1 MNLKKKEILLF
12 FGLVL
17 GFLFVTQ
24 GKSMF
29 DAKESIIRD
38 SGSSVFQEIKI
49 LKDKNKALSKEVE
62 ELTNNL
68 SDLSDMDLAVEAIKQ
83 DIEKFKKLSGKYPI
97 FGSGVEV
104 IISAQIQV
112 PFIIDL
118 VNELYNSGASAVSI
132 NGIRLSNLT
141 SGIDVMP
148 NGQLFIDS
156 FVLSSP
162 YKISA
167 LGDSKT
173 ITDILYASGG
183 IVDRIKK
190 TSPGLDIIVQSKD
203 IIQMN

>member
-190 TSPGLDIIVQSKD
+190 TNPGLDIIVQSKD

>member
-62 ELTNNL
+62 ELNKNL
-68 SDLSDMDLAVEAIKQ
+68 SDLSDQDLAVEAIKQ

-156 FVLSSP
+156 FVISSP

-173 ITDILYASGG
+173 ITDILFASGG
-183 IVDRIKK
+183 IVDRIKRMK
-190 TSPGLDIIVQSKD
+190 PGVDVIVQSKD